1 MKQTILLQSM
11 SLITIKTLIYI
22 IMTGFININSLYKT
36 NVMKC
41 QQKTVVLMHSPLMA
55 ITIMLADWPS
65 FR

>member
-1 MKQTILLQSM
+1 M